1 MGWLLAARFS
11 GWLVWACEE
20 AWLHAVSWIPVPRSG
35 MLGARLIAGF
45 PLDLKP
51 GGVSVLRVVLAEF
64 LSLDKAKG
72 PRDPGCTL

>member
-1 MGWLLAARFS
+1 
-11 GWLVWACEE
+11 
-20 AWLHAVSWIPVPRSG
+20 

-45 PLDLKP
+45 PLDLKL

>member
-1 MGWLLAARFS
+1 
-11 GWLVWACEE
+11 
-20 AWLHAVSWIPVPRSG
+20 

-64 LSLDKAKG
+64 LSLEKAKG
-72 PRDPGCTL
+72 PPDLGCTL